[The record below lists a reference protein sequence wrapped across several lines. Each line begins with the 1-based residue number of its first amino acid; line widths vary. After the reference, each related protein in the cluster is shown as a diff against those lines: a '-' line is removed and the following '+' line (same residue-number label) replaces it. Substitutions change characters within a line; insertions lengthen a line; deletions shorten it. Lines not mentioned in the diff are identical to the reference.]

1 MRGTYSQIVKLFNE
15 KLVLFFITVY
25 NGAHKGLYILL
36 LSTKLSWCLLAL
48 PLIGCTTVPTSVHDN
63 RLNGYNPKVTAADF
77 EYDPMKTPIAKC
89 YATELNAGDDISG
102 ATLIDDG
109 ISAFVARA
117 AFARMATHTIDLQTY
132 IYSNDLTSKVLIS
145 ELKNAADRGVKVR
158 ILVDDYGTKSDVA
171 DVMLLNQH
179 PNIEVKVFNTVRN
192 RSKFL
197 FLPQLFMDFNRLN
210 SRMHNKLFIVDN
222 VAYIT
227 GGRNIGSNYFY
238 PETSA
243 NFSDTDVLFIGAM
256 TKYATKSFDEY
267 WNHKLSI
274 PASVFPKA
282 KSKRA
287 VKKLERKF
295 NEMQQ
300 KIAPEMRLYNTVI
313 SLAMRE
319 FKQKRFDFS
328 WGHGTFLADPPS
340 KVEMSMRDK
349 EEYRG
354 EIIKKLQE
362 LWSKTRES
370 VYISAAYFVPGMGGL
385 EKIRREENSGVH
397 VTIVTNSLSSTNSAS
412 VYAKWEKYRENLIK
426 SGADIYEFMLSA
438 ENLRAKKY
446 GRARLARGFSVLHSK
461 SIVFDDKISWIGS
474 FNLDPRSAYYNT
486 ENVAIFESAEF
497 AKKLR
502 DMIID
507 DTKTSWHVT
516 LDDDNDVQ
524 WHGKRELDT
533 APHTYH
539 HSPDTTI
546 FRRIWKNICKL
557 MPEKFV

>member
-1 MRGTYSQIVKLFNE
+1 MNQWCYNRAARVKS
-15 KLVLFFITVY
+15 V
-25 NGAHKGLYILL
+25 L

-48 PLIGCTTVPTSVHDN
+48 PLVGCTTVPTNAHDN
-63 RLNGYNPKVTAADF
+63 RLNNYIPKIKSEDF
-77 EYDPMKTPIAKC
+77 DYDPMDTPIARC
-89 YATELNAGDDISG
+89 YADELKSSTDTSG

-109 ISAFVARA
+109 TSAFLLRA
-117 AFARMATHTIDLQTY
+117 AFARMATKTIDLQTY
-132 IYSNDLTSKVLIS
+132 IYSNDLTSKVLIG
-145 ELKNAADRGVKVR
+145 ELRNAADRGVKVR
-158 ILVDDYGTKSDVA
+158 ILLDDYGTKSDVA

-192 RSKFL
+192 RAKML

-222 VAYIT
+222 VAFIT

-243 NFSDTDVLFIGAM
+243 NFSDTDVMFIGAM

-287 VKKLERKF
+287 MQKLERKF
-295 NEMQQ
+295 NQIQTRSAED
-300 KIAPEMRLYNTVI
+300 ARSYNVAI
-313 SLAMRE
+313 SLAQRE
-319 FKQKRFDFS
+319 FRQKRFGFS
-328 WGHGTFLADPPS
+328 WGHGTFIADPPS
-340 KVEMSMRDK
+340 KVEMTMSEK
-349 EEYRG
+349 EAYRG

-362 LWSKTRES
+362 LWSTTRNS
-370 VYISAAYFVPGMGGL
+370 VYVSAAYFVPGMGGL
-385 EKIRREENSGVH
+385 EHIRREENSGVH

-412 VYAKWEKYRENLIK
+412 VYAKWEKYRKNLIK

-438 ENLRAKKY
+438 ENLRAKKH
-446 GRARLARGFSVLHSK
+446 GRARQARGFSVLHSK

-474 FNLDPRSAYYNT
+474 FNLDPRSAYFNA
-486 ENVAIFESAEF
+486 ENVAIFESPEF
-497 AKKLR
+497 AEKLR
-502 DMIID
+502 NMIMD

-516 LDDDNDVQ
+516 LDGNFVKWSGQ
-524 WHGKRELDT
+524 RELDSK
-533 APHTYH
+533 PHEYY

-557 MPEKFV
+557 MPEKYV

>member
-1 MRGTYSQIVKLFNE
+1 MV
-15 KLVLFFITVY
+15 
-25 NGAHKGLYILL
+25 L
-36 LSTKLSWCLLAL
+36 LSAKLSWCLLAL
-48 PLIGCTTVPTSVHDN
+48 PLVGCTTVPTTAHDN
-63 RLNGYNPKVTAADF
+63 RLNKYIPKIKPDDF
-77 EYDPMKTPIAKC
+77 DYDPMDTPIAKC
-89 YATELNAGDDISG
+89 YVQELKSGSNTSG

-109 ISAFVARA
+109 TSAFLLRA
-117 AFARMATHTIDLQTY
+117 AFARMATKTIDLQTY
-132 IYSNDLTSKVLIS
+132 IYSDDLTSKVLIG
-145 ELKNAADRGVKVR
+145 ELRNAADRGVKVR
-158 ILVDDYGTKSDVA
+158 ILLDDYGTKSDVA

-192 RSKFL
+192 RAKLL

-222 VAYIT
+222 VAFIT

-243 NFSDTDVLFIGAM
+243 NFSDTDVMFIGAM
-256 TKYATKSFDEY
+256 TKYATKSFDDY

-287 VKKLERKF
+287 MQKLERKF
-295 NEMQQ
+295 NQIQNRSAEDT
-300 KIAPEMRLYNTVI
+300 RSYNVAI
-313 SLAMRE
+313 SLAQRE
-319 FKQKRFDFS
+319 FRQKRFGFS
-328 WGHGTFLADPPS
+328 WGVGTFIADPPS
-340 KVEMSMRDK
+340 KVEMTMAEK
-349 EEYRG
+349 EAYRG

-362 LWSKTRES
+362 LWSKTRHS
-370 VYISAAYFVPGMGGL
+370 VYVSAAYFVPGMGGL
-385 EKIRREENSGVH
+385 EHIRREENSGVH

-412 VYAKWEKYRENLIK
+412 VYAKWEKYRKNLIK

-438 ENLRAKKY
+438 ENLRAKKH
-446 GRARLARGFSVLHSK
+446 GRARQARGFSVLHSK

-474 FNLDPRSAYYNT
+474 FNLDPRSAYFNT
-486 ENVAIFESAEF
+486 ENVAIFESPEF
-497 AKKLR
+497 AEKLR
-502 DMIID
+502 NMIID

-516 LDDDNDVQ
+516 LDGNSVKWSGQ
-524 WHGKRELDT
+524 RALDT
-533 APHTYH
+533 KPHEYH

-557 MPEKFV
+557 MPEKYV